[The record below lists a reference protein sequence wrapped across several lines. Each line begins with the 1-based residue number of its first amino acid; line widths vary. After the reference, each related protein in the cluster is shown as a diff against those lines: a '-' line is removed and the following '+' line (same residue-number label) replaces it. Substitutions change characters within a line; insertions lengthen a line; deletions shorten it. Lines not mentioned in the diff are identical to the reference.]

1 MNRFL
6 STKNGLIQIIL
17 WSLVVVLSGLLVS
30 SIITS
35 TPIPFVPKLI
45 LGLVIALIIWVLLDT
60 RYVIKTKFLLYRSGP
75 FRGRIDITKIKKIK
89 LHSGLFVPVSMK
101 PALDINGFIITYNQY
116 DDVFVSPSNSSIF
129 LEELKKI
136 NPSIEINT

>member
-6 STKNGLIQIIL
+6 STKNGLIQVIL
-17 WSLVVVLSGLLVS
+17 WSLVAVLSGLLIT
-30 SIITS
+30 SIMTS

-45 LGLVIALIIWVLLDT
+45 LGLVIGLIIWVLLDT

-101 PALDINGFIITYNQY
+101 PALDINGFIITYNQF
-116 DDVFVSPSNSSIF
+116 DDVFVSPNNSSIF

-136 NPSIEINT
+136 NPSIEINH

>member
-6 STKNGLIQIIL
+6 STKNGLILLIL
-17 WSLVVVLSGLLVS
+17 WSLVLVLTSLL
-30 SIITS
+30 ITS
-35 TPIPFVPKLI
+35 IVTNTPIPFVPKLI
-45 LGLVIALIIWVLLDT
+45 LGLVIGLIIWILLDT
-60 RYVIKTKFLLYRSGP
+60 RYVIKTQFLLYRSGP

-101 PALDINGFIITYNQY
+101 PALDINGFIITYNQF
-116 DDVFVSPSNSSIF
+116 DDVFVSPKNSTIF

-136 NPSIEINT
+136 NPSIEINK

>member
-1 MNRFL
+1 MKRFL
-6 STKNGLIQIIL
+6 STKNKITQIIL
-17 WSLVVVLSGLLVS
+17 WSIVIVMTALLVNGLLMDDMPLL
-30 SIITS
+30 
-35 TPIPFVPKLI
+35 PIVI
-45 LGLVIALIIWVLLDT
+45 LGLSIGVIIWILLDT

-101 PALDINGFIITYNQY
+101 PALDTNGFIITYNQY
-116 DDVFVSPSNSSIF
+116 DDVFVSPSHSSIF

-136 NPSIEINT
+136 NPNIEIKMD

>member
-6 STKNGLIQIIL
+6 STKNGLIQVIL
-17 WSLVVVLSGLLVS
+17 WSLVAILTGLLIT
-30 SIITS
+30 SIITN

-45 LGLVIALIIWVLLDT
+45 LGLVIGLIIWILLDT

-116 DDVFVSPSNSSIF
+116 DDVFVSPNNSSIF

-136 NPSIEINT
+136 NPSIEINP